1 MYVKLK
7 YKFSKILKGFQK
19 KLVTEGAVGKR
30 NALTL
35 QTLENFQPP
44 IPPASPPVHL

>member
-1 MYVKLK
+1 MYVKFK

-19 KLVTEGAVGKR
+19 KLVTEGAGKR
-30 NALTL
+30 NALIL